1 MKNYDYLKIAKS
13 LLFLPKEI
21 YYSPLHIQID
31 VTTYC
36 NLQCKM
42 CYAKKII
49 LPQENN
55 KHLTF

>member
-42 CYAKKII
+42 CYAKKNYFA
-49 LPQENN
+49 PRE
-55 KHLTF
+55 